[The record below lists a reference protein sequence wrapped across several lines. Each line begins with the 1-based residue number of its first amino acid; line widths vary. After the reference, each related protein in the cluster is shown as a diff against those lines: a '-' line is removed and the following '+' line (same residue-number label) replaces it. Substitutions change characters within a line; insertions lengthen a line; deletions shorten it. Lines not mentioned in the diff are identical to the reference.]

1 MDNNTIKFLT
11 LKNDVGERLDVILTR
26 KLSDLTRSNIKK
38 MDCIMWCARKDLN
51 PQPSD
56 PKSDALSS

>member
-11 LKNDVGERLDVILTR
+11 LNDIGERLDVILTR

-38 MDCIMWCARKDLN
+38 IIESGQVSIN
-51 PQPSD
+51 GHEV
-56 PKSDALSS
+56 LSPAKN